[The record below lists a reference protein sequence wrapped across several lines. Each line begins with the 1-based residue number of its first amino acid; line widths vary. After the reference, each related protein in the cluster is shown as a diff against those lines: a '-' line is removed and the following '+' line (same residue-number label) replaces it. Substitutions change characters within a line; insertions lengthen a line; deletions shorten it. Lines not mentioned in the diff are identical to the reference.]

1 MASCVIVSREIG
13 GIPIDVVLAEEHD
26 STMTIA
32 DHPVER
38 GAQIS
43 DHAWREPRRVHIEGV
58 VDAPQAVA
66 AFEGLL
72 AVQEAAEPFDLVTGL
87 KIYRNMLIEQLLATR
102 DRTTA
107 RVLNFEAEL
116 REVIIVDTQT
126 TAGGG
131 SPERGDTADRATP
144 RVNRGQVQARE
155 FSDSTVLDTITAANG
170 W

>member
-13 GIPIDVVLAEEHD
+13 GVPIDVVLYEEHE

-38 GAQIS
+38 GAEIS
-43 DHAWREPRRVHIEGV
+43 DHAWREARRVRIEGV
-58 VDAPQAVA
+58 VDAPLAVA
-66 AFEGLL
+66 AYEGLL

-87 KIYRNMLIEQLLATR
+87 KIYRNMLIEQLFATR
-102 DRTTA
+102 DKATA
-107 RVLNFEAEL
+107 RVLNFEADL

-126 TAGGG
+126 SAG
-131 SPERGDTADRATP
+131 SPEAGTTADRASP

-155 FSDSTVLDTITAANG
+155 FNNSTVLDTITASQG